1 MKNDEIDYRLDRN
14 TEMNISSSLVPNSL
28 FFVQKNVLIRL
39 VGSKI
44 NTQIPLVTCVRYGP
58 KKGGVNE
65 FSHNKATNTG
75 TTRDEF
81 LALVS
86 SVVMKYFSTVIF
98 QVSEYD
104 IRPVQ

>member
-14 TEMNISSSLVPNSL
+14 IEMNIPSSLVPNS
-28 FFVQKNVLIRL
+28 FFCAKNVLIRL

-44 NTQIPLVTCVRYGP
+44 YTQIMCVRYGP
-58 KKGGVNE
+58 KKGGMNE

-75 TTRDEF
+75 TTGDEF

-104 IRPVQ
+104 IRPVP